1 MAEPLKYIYNTA
13 FFNTLSSALED
24 VITGFDKKQFLRDI
38 HNHEWESKELKDRM
52 KHITNVIKKHL
63 NEENYPKNIK
73 QIEKIIVA
81 LRKKNVREN
90 SFEYMFFPDFV
101 EQYGIEDFNTS
112 MKALEFITQFTSC
125 EFAIRPFIQ
134 KYPKAS
140 MDQLL
145 IWSTHKSHLVRRFSS
160 EGCRPRLPW
169 AMALPTLKKDPKAIF
184 PVLENLKADTSE
196 FVRKSVAN
204 NLNDIAKDNPEL
216 VLKIAKRWK
225 GGNSDTNWII
235 KHGCRTLLKQAHPEI
250 LNLFDL
256 SHTVRCEIKK
266 LALAKKTIA
275 IGDHLNFSFELCT
288 LEKKANKLRIEYAI
302 YYMKANQK
310 QNRKLFKITENTY
323 EPGKTYSFQR
333 KQSFQDMTTR
343 KHHVGKH
350 ALAIVVNGQELT
362 SVDFSLK

>member
-1 MAEPLKYIYNTA
+1 MAEPLKYIYNNTFFKTLTA
-13 FFNTLSSALED
+13 ALEEA
-24 VITGFDKKQFLRDI
+24 IEGFNSKHFLRDI
-38 HNHEWESKELKDRM
+38 HDAEWETKELKDRM
-52 KHITNVIKKHL
+52 KHISTVIKKHL
-63 NEENYPKNIK
+63 NEKDFAKNTK
-73 QIEKIIVA
+73 QLEKIIVA
-81 LRKKNVREN
+81 LRKKGAREN

-101 EQYGIEDFNTS
+101 EQYGIDDFKTS

-125 EFAIRPFIQ
+125 EFAIRPFIK

-145 IWSTHKSHLVRRFSS
+145 VWSTHKSHLVRRFSS

-169 AMALPTLKKDPKAIF
+169 AMALPELKKDPQPIL
-184 PVLENLKADTSE
+184 PILENLKADPSE

-216 VLKIAKRWK
+216 VLKLAKRWK
-225 GGNSDTNWII
+225 GKHAETNWII
-235 KHGCRTLLKQAHPEI
+235 KHGCRTLLKQAHQEV

-256 SHTVRCEIKK
+256 SHTVRCEISSLK
-266 LALAKKTIA
+266 LAQKSIA
-275 IGDHLNFSFELCT
+275 IGDHLNFSFELRN
-288 LEKKANKLRIEYAI
+288 LEKKAAKLRIEYAI

-323 EPGKTYSFQR
+323 EPGKSYFFQR

-343 KHHVGKH
+343 KHHLGKH
-350 ALAIVVNGQELT
+350 ALAIVVNGQELA
-362 SVDFSLK
+362 SVDFKLK